1 MQLAVSKPEMLYYW
15 QMTVW
20 SSVAMHTTLGSVKA
34 LTAAPPHRIWGA
46 ADFKMVQRMTVTLP
60 QAHSST
66 HIVVFPLWLLNP
78 FSPQSPWTS
87 HLEKCRSHWK
97 ACSIFTKKK
106 KKNARASIICAGGL
120 LIYYSLRAGL
130 GISGCSGWLW
140 PQASYLLLVFRPP
153 HLDLWNWTSG
163 YPVRP
168 CKTT

>member
-106 KKNARASIICAGGL
+106 KKKCKSFNHMCWWSAH
-120 LIYYSLRAGL
+120 
-130 GISGCSGWLW
+130 
-140 PQASYLLLVFRPP
+140 LLLTESRTWYFRVLRLTVATGFLLVASVQTSPLGP
-153 HLDLWNWTSG
+153 VKLNLWVS
-163 YPVRP
+163 
-168 CKTT
+168 C